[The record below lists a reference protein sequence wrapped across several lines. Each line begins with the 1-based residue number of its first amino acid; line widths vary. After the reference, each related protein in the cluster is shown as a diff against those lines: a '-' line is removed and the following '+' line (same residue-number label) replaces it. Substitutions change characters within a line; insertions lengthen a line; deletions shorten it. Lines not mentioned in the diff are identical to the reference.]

1 MLERLRKIFVQKPTA
16 EASQSPA
23 VEKESKPKKS
33 RQPKQTKSAK
43 ELADQRGEP
52 YVAILS
58 VELDPENIGT
68 GAFELDW
75 NDRFL
80 AQLVRSGYQLK
91 PNEPENVIVD
101 RWFQE
106 VCRNVVLETYEQEQ
120 ADPEVRRV
128 TKRNLGSGRSEIS

>member
-1 MLERLRKIFVQKPTA
+1 MGFLDRIRKALITEQPPAAPPESKTKKTRSSKPTK
-16 EASQSPA
+16 SP
-23 VEKESKPKKS
+23 KD
-33 RQPKQTKSAK
+33 
-43 ELADQRGEP
+43 LANERGEP
-52 YVAILS
+52 YVSILS
-58 VELDPENIGT
+58 VELDPDNIGS

-80 AQLVRSGYQLK
+80 AQLVRAGYQLK

-120 ADPEVRRV
+120 ADPEIRRV
-128 TKRNLGSGRSEIS
+128 TRRNLGSGRSEVS

>member
-1 MLERLRKIFVQKPTA
+1 MGFLDRIRKALITEQT
-16 EASQSPA
+16 PA
-23 VEKESKPKKS
+23 ALPEPKPKKARS
-33 RQPKQTKSAK
+33 SKPTRTAK
-43 ELADQRGEP
+43 ELADERGEP

-58 VELDPENIGT
+58 VELDPDNIGT

-80 AQLVRSGYQLK
+80 AQLVRAGYQLK
-91 PNEPENVIVD
+91 PNEPENVIID

-128 TKRNLGSGRSEIS
+128 SRRNLGSGRSEIS